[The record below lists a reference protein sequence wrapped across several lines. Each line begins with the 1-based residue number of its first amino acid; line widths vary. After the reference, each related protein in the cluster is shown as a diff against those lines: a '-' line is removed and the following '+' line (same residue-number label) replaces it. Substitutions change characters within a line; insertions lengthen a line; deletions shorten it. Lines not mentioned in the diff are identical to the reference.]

1 MLLVLKQHLKDQYG
15 FRDSTI
21 HRYSPTEAAKVYE
34 KQLNRKPGIEFNP
47 ARALEL
53 IRNGRPNLPLS
64 EDTKL
69 EIVQEYLDVSSYQFI
84 KYDGIKSVL
93 LMKDYHGR

>member
-1 MLLVLKQHLKDQYG
+1 MHCVIFLTY
-15 FRDSTI
+15 STI

-34 KQLNRKPGIEFNP
+34 KALNRKSGFEFNP

-64 EDTKL
+64 ADTKL
-69 EIVQEYLDVSSYQFI
+69 EIVQEYLDVRELYFL
-84 KYDGIKSVL
+84 SVEL
-93 LMKDYHGR
+93 LWIIGEAFSTHIYNN